1 MDISM
6 WFPVIEDV
14 ANVYQS
20 FRRNGQS
27 REEAVNSTL
36 KAFDIEQLDRDDEAL
51 IYIGLAKCTGTKK
64 ELTEAILN
72 KSIQAFESLKNEYPS
87 LYKELDSA
95 EERINN
101 KQLIGPEAHYK
112 QKKRF
117 VLHWEIGDTFI
128 CRLTGDY
135 PKQYAMEDWYAI
147 IRKADAFIDN
157 DGNCVELVYLSVC
170 EPWNIPRTVDDINN
184 LGYIPVSL
192 AQSNDLFEFKGGIL
206 VHNQKELE
214 RYQLEY
220 IGNFREAIPPQHEAE
235 PNHLTYYPL
244 FPRQERTSKRPEH
257 PGSIALQACYHYRK
271 FGRLH

>member
-6 WFPVIEDV
+6 WFPAIEDV

-51 IYIGLAKCTGTKK
+51 IYIGLAKCTGMKK

-117 VLHWEIGDTFI
+117 VPHWEIGDTFI

-147 IRKADAFIDN
+147 IRKAKTDFARFTEMLEATRRRLDQAGESIDSAVSRTRTIRKKLSN
-157 DGNCVELVYLSVC
+157 IETDVPELPES
-170 EPWNIPRTVDDINN
+170 
-184 LGYIPVSL
+184 PV
-192 AQSNDLFEFKGGIL
+192 
-206 VHNQKELE
+206 
-214 RYQLEY
+214 
-220 IGNFREAIPPQHEAE
+220 EAE
-235 PNHLTYYPL
+235 PFRL
-244 FPRQERTSKRPEH
+244 PE
-257 PGSIALQACYHYRK
+257 S
-271 FGRLH
+271 